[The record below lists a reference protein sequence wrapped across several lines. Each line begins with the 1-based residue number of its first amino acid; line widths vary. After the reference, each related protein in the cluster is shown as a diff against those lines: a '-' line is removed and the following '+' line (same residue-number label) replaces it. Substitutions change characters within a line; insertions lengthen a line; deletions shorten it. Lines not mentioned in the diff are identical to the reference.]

1 MEKLAFSVS
10 MCVWG
15 GDNPDWF
22 RTAVDSLLAGSRLP
36 DEIVIVVDGPVP
48 APLDEVIGEYEAL
61 PMFNVVRLPENRGHG
76 EARRAGLAACK
87 NDLVAVMDADDISA
101 PDRFARQ
108 IPLFEEDPTLSV
120 VGAHITEFIGTP
132 DNIVSRREVM
142 ERDEDIK
149 ADMKKRCPLNLVTA
163 VFRKSDVDRVGGFID
178 WHCEEDY
185 YLWLRMAQAGMRFYN
200 LQDPL
205 VNVRVGA
212 DMYNRRGGRAYFQS
226 EKKLQKWMLKN
237 KIIGRGTYF
246 VNVGKRFIVQR
257 LLPNRLRGWVFR
269 TFARKKA

>member
-1 MEKLAFSVS
+1 
-10 MCVWG
+10 MCVWR

-22 RTAVDSLLAGSRLP
+22 RTAVESLLANSRLP

-48 APLDEVIGEYEAL
+48 EVLDATIAEYEKNPL
-61 PMFNVVRLPENRGHG
+61 FHIVRLPENRGHG

-101 PDRFARQ
+101 PDRFAKQ
-108 IPLFEEDPTLSV
+108 LPLFEADAGLSV

-132 DNIVSRREVM
+132 DNIVARREVM

-149 ADMKKRCPLNLVTA
+149 RDMKKRCPVNMMTV
-163 VFRKSDVDRVGGFID
+163 VFRKSDVEKVGGFID

-185 YLWLRMAQAGMRFYN
+185 YLWLRMAQAGMRFCN
-200 LQDPL
+200 LPEAL
-205 VNVRVGA
+205 VNARVGA
-212 DMYNRRGGRAYFQS
+212 EMYSRRGGKAYYQS

-237 KIIGRGTYF
+237 KIIGRGTYL
-246 VNVGKRFIVQR
+246 VNVGKRFVVQR